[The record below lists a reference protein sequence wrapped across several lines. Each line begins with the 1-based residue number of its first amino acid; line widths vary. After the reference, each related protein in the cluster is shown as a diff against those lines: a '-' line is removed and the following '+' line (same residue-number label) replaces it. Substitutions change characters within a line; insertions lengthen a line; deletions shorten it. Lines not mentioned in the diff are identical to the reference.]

1 MYLQDTQKGKDNL
14 NNHDAEKIDIHQ
26 QKNEAEILL
35 PLKVKTFLCQRIQST
50 EWKDTLWRMVVM
62 KISTCQRL
70 RFIS

>member
-26 QKNEAEILL
+26 QKNEAGILL
-35 PLKVKTFLCQRIQST
+35 ALKVKTFLCQRIQST
-50 EWKDTLWRMVVM
+50 EWKDNLWRMEVM